1 MYTSRLITVLF
12 SLFLAACSPP
22 NPAPDLIIHNA
33 EIWTGNEAQPYAE
46 AMAIRA
52 DTILAVGSG
61 AEIMRLVGEGTT
73 TTDLAGAF
81 VIPGFTDSH
90 VHLLTGGRS
99 LLSVDLRSA
108 DSPQEFTRRIAD
120 FAKQQEAGEWILEG
134 NWDHTLWGGEL
145 PNRSWIDAE
154 TPDSPVVVF
163 RLDWHMVLA
172 NSAAL
177 KFCGIDAAV
186 EDVEG
191 GEILRN
197 PDGSLTGLFKDN
209 AMNLLLD
216 RIPPMTDGQRDR
228 AFAAAAD
235 YFLANG
241 VTAVHDVD
249 GQSRDF
255 ASVATARRRLAAGKP
270 SVRLYA
276 ATPLAEWK
284 TLLSAENKDDK
295 WIKTGALKG
304 FVDGSLGSHTAAFH
318 HDYSDKTGDK
328 GFFINPEPR
337 LHEWIAGAD
346 SAGLHVMVHAIGD
359 SAVHTLLDIYER
371 VIEENGPRDRRFRIE
386 HAQHLAPTDI
396 PRFEALGVIA
406 SMQPYHAIDDGRWA
420 EEYLGAERIKTTYA
434 FRSLAD
440 AGAHLAFGSDWA
452 VAPADPLA
460 GIRAAVYRRTL
471 DGENPDGW
479 VPEQRISAE
488 EALIAYTRNAAFAGF
503 AEQEAGT
510 LVQGKFAD
518 FVVLSGNI
526 LTGGLDSARVVNTYV
541 GGVRV
546 F

>member
-1 MYTSRLITVLF
+1 MRITLPCLLLLL
-12 SLFLAACSPP
+12 SLSACQPDKT
-22 NPAPDLIIHNA
+22 APSLIIHNA
-33 EIWTGNEAQPYAE
+33 NIWTADENSPEAQ
-46 AMAIRA
+46 AMAISA
-52 DTILAVGSG
+52 DTILAIGSNE
-61 AEIMRLVGEGTT
+61 AITQLAGTNT
-73 TTDLAGAF
+73 EMIDLAGAF
-81 VIPGFTDSH
+81 VTPGFIDSH

-108 DSPQEFTRRIAD
+108 DSPEEFTRRIAD
-120 FAKQQEAGEWILEG
+120 FAQQQEPGAWILEG

-145 PNRSWIDAE
+145 PNRSWIDKV
-154 TPDSPVVVF
+154 TPNHPVVVF

-177 KFCGIDAAV
+177 AYCGIDASVA
-186 EDVEG
+186 DVEG

-216 RIPPMTDGQRDR
+216 RIPPMTDAERDR
-228 AFAAAAD
+228 AFAAAMD

-241 VTAVHDVD
+241 VTSVHDVD
-249 GQSRDF
+249 GLSRDF
-255 ASVATARRRLAAGKP
+255 ASVETARRRLATGKP

-284 TLLSAENKDDK
+284 QLAAADYPNDK
-295 WIKTGALKG
+295 WIRTGALKG

-318 HDYSDKTGDK
+318 HDYSDKAGDK

-337 LHEWIAGAD
+337 LYEWISGAD

-359 SAVHTLLDIYER
+359 SAVHTLLDVYER

-396 PRFEALGVIA
+396 PRFASLGVIA

-420 EEYLGAERIKTTYA
+420 EDYLGSERIKTTYA

-440 AGAHLAFGSDWA
+440 AGAVLAFGSDWA

-471 DGENPDGW
+471 DGKNPDGW
-479 VPEQRISAE
+479 VPAQRISTE
-488 EALIAYTRNAAFAGF
+488 EALLAYTRNAAFAGF
-503 AEQEAGT
+503 SDNLAGT

-526 LTGGLDSARVVNTYV
+526 LKGNLDSVAVEATYL

-546 F
+546 Y